1 MLRRICAGLRVAL
14 AACVFCPMTMC
25 AQETV
30 SASRFRDSVGI
41 NVHLASQDSAYG
53 DLLRVR
59 TAIKQLGVKHVRDGL
74 LNSNVEDYY
83 TGLTLLARDGV
94 HSLLYTDLSQTS
106 PMLRAFPSR
115 VPGSLEGIEAPNEL
129 DATSDSWLKEV
140 REAQLPMT
148 QATSGTQLFTVGP
161 SLTRRASFAEFGTQP
176 CGCTFGNLHNYFGGR
191 NPGTAGRDET
201 GTGSYAWT
209 LKLAQTG
216 FGSLPLMTT
225 ESGYIADPS
234 LPNGLPEEVAGKYTV
249 RLLLEQFLHGIQ
261 RTYLYELIDME
272 VPDRGIRD
280 HDGLLRAD
288 FSPRP
293 AFTAVSALMKLLQET
308 NVAVLSE
315 ADAAA
320 QDVVPATWK
329 LEGGDATVHHLAL
342 RKSNGDTILL
352 LWQEVPGYDVDAKK
366 ILPVT
371 PQTVVLSI
379 EGNTVSSALHFS
391 ATGALKP
398 VVVARGRQMNLM
410 IDDAPTVVVLPATQ
424 RALPAPARRVSRATG
439 TH

>member
-1 MLRRICAGLRVAL
+1 MLRGICAGLRVAL
-14 AACVFCPMTMC
+14 AVSVLCPLTMH
-25 AQETV
+25 AQETAP
-30 SASRFRDSVGI
+30 ASTFRDSVGV

-140 REAQLPMT
+140 RNAQQPIT

-161 SLTRRASFAEFGTQP
+161 SLTRRASFAEFGSLP
-176 CGCTFGNLHNYFGGR
+176 CGCIFGNLHNYFGGR
-191 NPGTAGRDET
+191 NPGTAGRDEA

-209 LKLAQTG
+209 LALAKDA
-216 FGSLPLMTT
+216 FSSLPLMTT

-234 LPNGLPEEVAGKYTV
+234 MKNGLPEDVAGKYTV
-249 RLLLEQFLHGIQ
+249 RLLLEQFLHGIR
-261 RTYLYELIDME
+261 RTYVYELIDME

-308 NVAVLSE
+308 NVPVLSE
-315 ADAAA
+315 ADSAA
-320 QDVVPATWK
+320 QDVIPVAWK
-329 LEGGDATVHHLAL
+329 LEGGDASLHHLAL
-342 RKSNGDTILL
+342 RKSNGETILL

-366 ILPVT
+366 VLPVT

-379 EGNTVSSALHFS
+379 DSNTVPSAMHF
-391 ATGALKP
+391 AANGALRP
-398 VVVARGRQMNLM
+398 VSVAHGRTMNLT
-410 IDDAPTVVVLPATQ
+410 IDDAPTVIVLPAAQ
-424 RALPAPARRVSRATG
+424 RVLPTPVRRIPRAAK
-439 TH
+439 H